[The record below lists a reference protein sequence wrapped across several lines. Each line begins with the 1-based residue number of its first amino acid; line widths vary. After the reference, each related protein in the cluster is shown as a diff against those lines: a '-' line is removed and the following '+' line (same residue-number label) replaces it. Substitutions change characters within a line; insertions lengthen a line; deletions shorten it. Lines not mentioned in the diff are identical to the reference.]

1 MKVIGVEFRLGMD
14 QMKQLEV
21 FVKPVNVV
29 FPYARPY
36 PYCPNWSM
44 TIHTTEGDVGANG
57 TFHQILQALPLHMAH
72 EGPGGVTREEI
83 NDAFESLRKQI
94 ARIEE
99 GSRG

>member
-1 MKVIGVEFRLGMD
+1 MD

-29 FPYARPY
+29 FPYVRPY

-57 TFHQILQALPLHMAH
+57 TFYQILPAPPLHM
-72 EGPGGVTREEI
+72 EGQAPGGVTREEI
-83 NDAFESLRKQI
+83 NAAFESLKKQI

-99 GSRG
+99 GGRG